1 MMNTTDP
8 VREFLR
14 ERGSSSHLIEGGL
27 AGLVESWE
35 AVVSAVEE
43 GYTLGLDDYLNDL
56 DVRQL
61 LKEALPLTSE
71 TQRQAFTKR
80 IQQAD
85 EQMKQLIAPVP
96 SCLWGAEVAEEEGW
110 TAQNNWWYFSRPL
123 QGNTEL
129 LAEIAE
135 VIDAA

>member
-1 MMNTTDP
+1 MNTSDP
-8 VREFLR
+8 VRDFLR
-14 ERGSSSHLIEGGL
+14 ERGSSPNLIESGL

-35 AVVSAVEE
+35 AVVSAVAE

-61 LKEALPLTSE
+61 LEEALPLAAA
-71 TQRQAFTKR
+71 TQHQAFTKR
-80 IQQAD
+80 LQQAD
-85 EQMKQLIAPVP
+85 EQMRQLVAPVP

-123 QGNTEL
+123 QANPAL

-135 VIDAA
+135 VTGSA